1 MIRTLAVALALSLT
15 GAGAYAQSAREPD
28 PMALPQKGGPNDEV
42 IVPGTVTREVKMP
55 DGDVRSTRQRSRD
68 RSRFDR
74 CVMKITDRESDSP
87 SANPVSIAPEEYC
100 SSRLGMRDRNAVPD
114 RKARSQ

>member
-1 MIRTLAVALALSLT
+1 MIRPMALALALSLL

-28 PMALPQKGGPNDEV
+28 PVILPQKGSGDEV
-42 IVPGTVTREVKMP
+42 IVGGAVQREVKLP
-55 DGDVRSTRQRSRD
+55 DGDARY
-68 RSRFDR
+68 DR
-74 CVMKITDRESDSP
+74 CVMRITDRESDSP

-100 SSRLGMRDRNAVPD
+100 SQRLGMRDRNSAPD